1 MKKAFAA
8 LCAVLSLLL
17 SGLPMAASAAPA
29 EPAEIVIHLDETDP
43 AVQPR
48 LKYLVAIFTNLSI
61 TDGEANCMA
70 NYSTAASRRVQI
82 TMTLQRCK
90 TNSSNNSDWSEV
102 ETWVKSWYTPGTY
115 IFSKD
120 IAVSSG
126 WYYRVQTVA
135 RVLDDSG
142 ATLEKVTLY
151 SLVRQY

>member
-1 MKKAFAA
+1 MKKAFTA

-17 SGLPMAASAAPA
+17 AGLPMAASAAPA
-29 EPAEIVIHLDETDP
+29 EPAEIIIHLDETDP

-48 LKYLVAIFTNLSI
+48 LKYLVAIFTHLSI
-61 TDGEANCMA
+61 TNGEANCMA

-102 ETWVKSWYTPGTY
+102 EIWVKSWYTPGTY

-135 RVLDDSG
+135 RVIDDSG